1 MIENI
6 KTIMKVEEN
15 IIPFIKKSVIPKKA
29 HKLENFMVEQGVWGD
44 EKYVIYHTGTR
55 ENTQDTVY
63 LFQIGLENKED
74 DLWFVVEEDELKHEK
89 P

>member
-1 MIENI
+1 
-6 KTIMKVEEN
+6 
-15 IIPFIKKSVIPKKA
+15 
-29 HKLENFMVEQGVWGD
+29 
-44 EKYVIYHTGTR
+44 VIYHTGTR